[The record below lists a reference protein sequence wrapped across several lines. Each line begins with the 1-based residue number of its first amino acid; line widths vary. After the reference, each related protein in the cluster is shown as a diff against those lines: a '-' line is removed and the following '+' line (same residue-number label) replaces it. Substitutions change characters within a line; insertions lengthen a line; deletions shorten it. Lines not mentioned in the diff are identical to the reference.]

1 MAVFLRTFGEEFE
14 ILVLVNLD
22 ESDAIG
28 AVLALQHVWFLVS
41 KKVFDNCVILLY
53 PGAFTL
59 MRSDTLNSA
68 IPGVVHIGIIGGGNI
83 SETHARAAREI
94 EGVEIAAIH
103 GRNHDK
109 LARLGQLYGGTV
121 HEDFESFLDHRPM
134 TMVAIGSPSGLH
146 AEQGIA
152 AARHG
157 LHVLVEKPIDIST
170 ERADRLIDECERAGV
185 KLGVFFQDRVA
196 PDLIQLKDLIEA
208 DRLGKP
214 ILASARVKWYRPP
227 EYYGQSG
234 WRGTRAMDGGG
245 ALINQGVH
253 TVDLLL
259 WLMGN
264 VTRVQSKAITALH
277 RIEVEDTI
285 VATIEFSNGAVGTLE
300 AATSVYPGYPRRLEL
315 TGSEGTII
323 VEHDRIISAD
333 LREPLDNFAEM
344 EAGDFNPAAT
354 SPIVSDVRGHRRILE
369 DFIHAIETNG
379 RPLCDGREGRRSV
392 ELVQAIYKSSRT
404 GQGVTLAWG
413 SSPPH
418 LQSVA
423 TL

>member
-14 ILVLVNLD
+14 ILVLVKLD

-59 MRSDTLNSA
+59 LRSDILNSA
-68 IPGVVHIGIIGGGNI
+68 IHGVIHIGIVGGGNI

-94 EGVEIAAIH
+94 EGVVIAAIH
-103 GRNHDK
+103 GRNQEK
-109 LARLGQLYGGTV
+109 SARLGQLYGGRV
-121 HEDFESFLDHRPM
+121 YEDFESFLEHRPM

-146 AEQGIA
+146 SEQGIA
-152 AARHG
+152 AARRG
-157 LHVLVEKPIDIST
+157 LHVLVEKPIDINT
-170 ERADRLIDECERAGV
+170 ARADALIAECERAGV

-196 PDLIQLKDLIEA
+196 PDLVRLKELI
-208 DRLGKP
+208 DTGRLGKP

-227 EYYGQSG
+227 EYYSESR
-234 WRGTRAMDGGG
+234 WRGTRALDGGG

-253 TVDLLL
+253 TIDLLL
-259 WLMGN
+259 WLMGD

-277 RIEVEDTI
+277 KIEVEDTL
-285 VATIEFSNGAVGTLE
+285 AAALEFSNGAIGTLE
-300 AATSVYPGYPRRLEL
+300 ATTSVYPGYPRRLEL

-323 VEHDRIISAD
+323 VEDDRIVSAD
-333 LREPLDNFAEM
+333 LRDPLDDFTGK
-344 EAGDFNPAAT
+344 EAGNSNPAAT

-369 DFIHAIETNG
+369 DFIRAIETNG

-392 ELVQAIYKSSRT
+392 ELVQAIYESSRT
-404 GQGVTLAWG
+404 GQGVTLASA
-413 SSPPH
+413 SSPAR
-418 LQSVA
+418 LESVA